1 MNCSLTFRSEEYRSR
16 KLSKLVGIDHVGE
29 RMSLEQAI
37 KHGKEK
43 RKPYRGAKAVDGWCK
58 NHGICWICR
67 RNHLHKR
74 MVEQIKSEDEL
85 KGEQ

>member
-1 MNCSLTFRSEEYRSR
+1 
-16 KLSKLVGIDHVGE
+16 
-29 RMSLEQAI
+29 MSLEKAI

-67 RNHLHKR
+67 RNRLHKR

-85 KGEQ
+85 KEDKE